1 MKHETSPFESSETL
15 ATLLA
20 STPLLEESWRLCSH
34 ANAAAQ
40 GSFSVSRVGE
50 VAYVA
55 FSAVQTVGI
64 WPEDRRGNLVEI
76 QSVCEGVFDSF
87 PRGGEEAVMV
97 HGGLLQLFVLFY
109 NSQIFQ
115 QKILEIVNE
124 CKSVVFTGHSLGG
137 PIASLSALWLLS
149 NIQTNSSSI
158 TVFCITYGSPML
170 GNEPF
175 SQVILQ
181 ERWAGNFCHVV
192 ARHDL
197 LPRLLFA
204 PSYMFDSQFHALFQL
219 WHLSMTAPYFGQ
231 IGLQIL
237 VEKKDELFNK
247 VLACVACRSRGGGD
261 QETSLFWPFGS
272 YLFCTDKGTICLDNE
287 GAIVKFLYFI
297 MMKGSA
303 TSCIE
308 DHLEYG
314 KYVEKACWQ
323 YLLKRSS
330 VDACFDESSN
340 DAGITLALQSL
351 ELTTQEPAY
360 GDAKDCLLKARQ
372 LGCNRNLNNAKMA
385 VNLAKITPLRAQI
398 EWYKAF
404 CDDSDEKLGYYDSFK
419 LRTASK
425 KGTKVSLNRL
435 RLGWFWDE
443 LINMLQTNKL
453 THDFHKLP
461 KYVNAAQFYKL
472 LVEPLEI
479 AEYYRNGEH
488 KKKGHYIEHGRERRF
503 KIFDKWWRDRKVG
516 DEENNPR
523 SKFASLTQDSCFWAR
538 VEEARD
544 CLYQFRGE
552 TEKGNRTL
560 LLEKIEKFEQYASS
574 MVNRKEVSIDVLAE
588 NSSYNLF
595 REEWKEL
602 KSQSQLLQPHFPGFQ
617 DGMVQ

>member
-1 MKHETSPFESSETL
+1 M
-15 ATLLA
+15 
-20 STPLLEESWRLCSH
+20 
-34 ANAAAQ
+34 
-40 GSFSVSRVGE
+40 
-50 VAYVA
+50 
-55 FSAVQTVGI
+55 VGI
-64 WPEDRRGNLVEI
+64 LPEERCGNLVEL
-76 QSVCEGVFDSF
+76 QTVCGGAFDAF

-97 HGGLLQLFVLFY
+97 HSGLLQLFVHFY
-109 NSQIFQ
+109 NSQVFQ

-137 PIASLSALWLLS
+137 AIASLSALWLLT
-149 NIQTNSSSI
+149 NIQTNSSFIS
-158 TVFCITYGSPML
+158 VFCITYGSPML

-175 SQVILQ
+175 SQAILQ

-204 PSYMFDSQFHALFQL
+204 ASQLFDSQFHALFQL
-219 WHLSMTAPYFGQ
+219 WHLSMAGPYFGQ
-231 IGLQIL
+231 IAHQISDD
-237 VEKKDELFNK
+237 KRDYLFEK
-247 VLACVACRSRGGGD
+247 VLACVACRSQGGGD
-261 QETSLFWPFGS
+261 RETSLFWPFGS
-272 YLFCTDKGTICLDNE
+272 YLFCTDEGAICLDNAV
-287 GAIVKFLYFI
+287 AIVKFLYLV

-303 TSCIE
+303 TSGIE

-314 KYVEKACWQ
+314 KYVEKYCWQ
-323 YLLKRSS
+323 YLLKTNS
-330 VDACFDESSN
+330 VDACFSESSN
-340 DAGITLALQSL
+340 DAGITLALRSL
-351 ELTTQEPAY
+351 ELTTQESAY

-372 LGCNRNLNNAKMA
+372 IGCKRNLNNAKMA

-398 EWYKAF
+398 EWYKVF

-419 LRTASK
+419 LRSASK
-425 KGTKVSLNRL
+425 RGSKVNMNRL

-443 LINMLQTNKL
+443 LIDMLQTNKL
-453 THDFHKLP
+453 THDFHKLA

-488 KKKGHYIEHGRERRF
+488 KKNGHYIEHGRQRRF
-503 KIFDKWWRDRKVG
+503 KMFDKWWRDRNVG

-523 SKFASLTQDSCFWAR
+523 TKFASLTQDSCFWAR

-544 CLYQFRGE
+544 CIYEFRGE
-552 TEKGNRTL
+552 VEKGNSTL

-574 MVNRKEVSIDVLAE
+574 MVIRKEVSVDVLAE
-588 NSSYNLF
+588 NSSYSLF

-602 KSQSQLLQPHFPGFQ
+602 KSQLQLLQPNFPDFH
-617 DGMVQ
+617 DGMVL